1 MCVEITFL
9 GEASERILGNQAPR
23 LRPHRDF
30 NLAASRA
37 RTHGVVFRHA
47 SIWVRLALAWLLSTI
62 FTHVALSVFGLARE
76 LVTPVGRLDDA
87 GYYLAAVLVQHL
99 KEDTIFAVVHAL
111 CRGLV
116 VHFFLGE
123 LFFACHWFL
132 SEVVHAEGIEP
143 PCPKGAVGLQP
154 TGFDQLAHYV
164 R

>member
-1 MCVEITFL
+1 ML
-9 GEASERILGNQAPR
+9 LASPCSTPQPL
-23 LRPHRDF
+23 
-30 NLAASRA
+30 S
-37 RTHGVVFRHA
+37 HGIVQYR
-47 SIWVRLALAWLLSTI
+47 
-62 FTHVALSVFGLARE
+62 LARE
-76 LVTPVGRLDDA
+76 LVAPVFRLDET

-143 PCPKGAVGLQP
+143 PCPKGRMGYSHLGLTNSP
-154 TGFDQLAHYV
+154 ITCLEDGTV
-164 R
+164 